1 MGARSLVLKVENITK
16 TYKRYK
22 NQELLIFENSSF
34 KVFRGEAVAIVGA
47 SGCGKTTLLQVC
59 GLLDDIN
66 SGQISI
72 NSVISSN
79 LSKKDKTKIRRKNI
93 GFIYQMHHL
102 LAEFTALE
110 NVMLPLLVNNIR
122 KKIARENAVELLE
135 KLGLYDKISSM
146 PSELSGGEK
155 QRVAIAR
162 AIANRPLLILADE
175 PTGNLDSENSEKI
188 VDILLGLTHEFN
200 LGLLMVTHDLAIAKR
215 TDKILT
221 IEDKKI
227 VNY

>member
-66 SGQISI
+66 GGQISV
-72 NSVISSN
+72 NSVVSSN

-102 LAEFTALE
+102 LAEFSALE

-135 KLGLYDKISSM
+135 KLGLYDKINSM
-146 PSELSGGEK
+146 SSELSGGEK

-162 AIANRPLLILADE
+162 AIANRPPLILADE

-215 TDKILT
+215 TDNILT
-221 IEDKKI
+221 IKDKKI

>member
-1 MGARSLVLKVENITK
+1 MGVRSLVLKVENVTK

-34 KVFRGEAVAIVGA
+34 KVFRGEAVAVVGT

-66 SGQISI
+66 GGQISV
-72 NSVISSN
+72 NSIMASN
-79 LSKKDKTKIRRKNI
+79 LPKKDKTKIRRENI

-102 LAEFTALE
+102 LAEFNALE
-110 NVMLPLLVNNIR
+110 NVMLPLLVSNIK
-122 KKIARENAVELLE
+122 KKIAKENAVELLE
-135 KLGLYDKISSM
+135 ILGLYDKINCM

-162 AIANRPLLILADE
+162 AIVNRPPLILADE

-188 VDILLGLTHEFN
+188 VDLLLGLTHEFN
-200 LGLLMVTHDLAIAKR
+200 LGLLMVTHDLTIAKK

-221 IEDKKI
+221 IKDKKI

>member
-22 NQELLIFENSSF
+22 NQELLIFKNSSF
-34 KVFRGEAVAIVGA
+34 KVFRGEAVAMVGA

-72 NSVISSN
+72 NSVVSSN

-135 KLGLYDKISSM
+135 ILGLYDRINCM

-162 AIANRPLLILADE
+162 AIVNRPPLILADE

-188 VDILLGLTHEFN
+188 VDLLLRLTREFN
-200 LGLLMVTHDLAIAKR
+200 LGLLMVTHDLTIAKK

-221 IEDKKI
+221 IKDKKI

>member
-79 LSKKDKTKIRRKNI
+79 LSKKDKTKIRYRFYLSNASFTSRVYRI
-93 GFIYQMHHL
+93 GKCDATTF
-102 LAEFTALE
+102 
-110 NVMLPLLVNNIR
+110 
-122 KKIARENAVELLE
+122 
-135 KLGLYDKISSM
+135 G
-146 PSELSGGEK
+146 
-155 QRVAIAR
+155 
-162 AIANRPLLILADE
+162 
-175 PTGNLDSENSEKI
+175 
-188 VDILLGLTHEFN
+188 
-200 LGLLMVTHDLAIAKR
+200 
-215 TDKILT
+215 
-221 IEDKKI
+221 
-227 VNY
+227 